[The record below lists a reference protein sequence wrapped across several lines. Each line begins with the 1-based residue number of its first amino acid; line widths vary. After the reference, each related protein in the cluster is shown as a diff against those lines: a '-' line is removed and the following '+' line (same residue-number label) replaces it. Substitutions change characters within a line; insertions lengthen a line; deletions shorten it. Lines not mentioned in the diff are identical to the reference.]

1 VAISGRN
8 YNDNN
13 NPTYDIDAKIG
24 EKLTSFLSSS
34 FEEKSESLRKLKD
47 VKTLGDFYQKTR
59 GYGQQDRYGILSII
73 VGKIIQEL
81 LKQVEPYFIGPIV
94 KNVDIETRFKK
105 EGVVEVNSNINFG
118 SPLNPFVEFTIEIDE
133 QESYSVKFTFQLE
146 TSANMTNLRIIRNA
160 DGIKSIDI
168 ETLDVT
174 LKLFLIQIEF
184 SDKISHW
191 SDFSLNRQ
199 MPLGSKSF
207 KLNNLS
213 LYARSSDNN
222 TNKNTIACPKCHTIN
237 PHGSNTC
244 IRCFSKL

>member
-1 VAISGRN
+1 MAISGRH

-13 NPTYDIDAKIG
+13 DSTYEIDV
-24 EKLTSFLSSS
+24 KLSENLSSFLASS

-59 GYGQQDRYGILSII
+59 EYGQQDRYGILSII
-73 VGKIIQEL
+73 VNKIIQKL

-118 SPLNPFVEFTIEIDE
+118 PPLNPFVEFTIEIDGK
-133 QESYSVKFTFQLE
+133 ESYSVKFTFQLE
-146 TSANMTNLRIIRNA
+146 TSANMTNLRIIRST

-174 LKLFLIQIEF
+174 LKLHLIQIEF
-184 SDKISHW
+184 TDKISHW
-191 SDFSLNRQ
+191 SDFSLNKQ

-207 KLNNLS
+207 KINNLS
-213 LYARSSDNN
+213 LYARSNDNN
-222 TNKNTIACPKCHTIN
+222 TDKNTITCPKCHTIN
-237 PHGSNTC
+237 PYGSNTC